1 MKNLVS
7 IFAVLML
14 FSCGN
19 QQDSKEEKK
28 QEKLIVITVNYPL
41 YYFAQRIGGDFIQL
55 EYQIPSGV
63 DPAYW
68 VPDEKALEIYQSADI
83 IFANGADYAKWM
95 NNVSL
100 PASRI
105 VNTSFTKRKDYIQ
118 LKDVST
124 HSHGPEGKHE
134 HTGYA
139 FTTWLDF
146 EIAAAQ
152 AKAIKDVLATKI
164 PEKKDLFEQN
174 FVSLNQE
181 LDALH
186 ENMIQ
191 VAMELGDQAL
201 IGSHP
206 VYQYLSAVYG
216 LQIHSVHFEPDE
228 LPSNDQ
234 WKELDHLLDHNP
246 SKIMLWEDQ
255 PLAEIEKVLNEKG
268 IKLIVFNPCGN
279 KPANSDF
286 KEIMNTNITSLHNAL

>member
-174 FVSLNQE
+174 FVSLNEE

-234 WKELDHLLDHNP
+234 WKELDHLLAHNP